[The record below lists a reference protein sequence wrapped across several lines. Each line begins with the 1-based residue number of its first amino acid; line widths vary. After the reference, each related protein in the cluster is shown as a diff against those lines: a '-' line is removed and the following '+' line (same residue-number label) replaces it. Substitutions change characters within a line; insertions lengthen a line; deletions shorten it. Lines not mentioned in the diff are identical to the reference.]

1 MKPGY
6 VLLFVT
12 FFSLWLSWTPAHAM
26 QDNPVL
32 IRGPVGAEQTDVR
45 VGTEQYGPVAPSD
58 TLWGIANRFRP
69 HSGVTLAQ
77 VMVAILQANPH
88 AFLENNPNALESG
101 YLLRIP
107 SVQEMRMIN
116 PEAARRQIELGEQIQ
131 QSAAQ
136 LQRNQ
141 AAAQQ
146 SATQGVQLLDQ
157 TRQQAEQT
165 LAELRGNYAGE
176 FEELRDQLG
185 RSIVNT
191 ETVIAE
197 NEDLRERLNVL
208 NETLE
213 EIQRTM
219 VAETEFRQQVREL
232 MEEQQALR
240 IQQQAAHEIQRSQGG
255 LQDLISRPWVL
266 LLLAFLP
273 ALLLIIIATL
283 VLRRKQ
289 SNPPANFGPVP
300 LDDSGSNR
308 SDVKEATSEQKL
320 DDFELDQAMAGF
332 DDLDDDGDDLSALED
347 EMLVPHASNE
357 DNSQLDDD
365 LDNMNLSD
373 FDALDDDLVAEF
385 TAPDDSLAEE
395 QNGLAE
401 SDESIEES
409 IDEGIDLEADSQQ
422 LSQSDLDALLN
433 ASTQADSVEQAAS
446 DAQEPSPSGL
456 FEMME
461 EDSEP
466 QPLTNSASD
475 DMSGIA
481 SVNQEQAIDDADE
494 LAIDAALDDDDD
506 YDFERMLEQ
515 FADDDDEDLAEDDI
529 DSLLAKSDQM
539 INQADGFIDIDS
551 ILDEAEADSEFEDDV
566 EEPQSETS
574 RRADA
579 EDNLAAQLDL
589 ARAYMEMGEHG
600 EARETIES
608 VITHASGELLQDAKE
623 LLSRLDS

>member
-300 LDDSGSNR
+300 LDDSGPNR
-308 SDVKEATSEQKL
+308 SDVKEATSEQNL

-385 TAPDDSLAEE
+385 TEPDESLAEE
-395 QNGLAE
+395 QTGLAE
-401 SDESIEES
+401 SGESIEES

-433 ASTQADSVEQAAS
+433 ASTQADSV
-446 DAQEPSPSGL
+446 
-456 FEMME
+456 
-461 EDSEP
+461 
-466 QPLTNSASD
+466 
-475 DMSGIA
+475 
-481 SVNQEQAIDDADE
+481 EQAIDDADE

-539 INQADGFIDIDS
+539 INQADDFIDIDS

>member
-300 LDDSGSNR
+300 LDDSGPNR
-308 SDVKEATSEQKL
+308 SDVKEATSEQNL

-385 TAPDDSLAEE
+385 TEPDESLAEE
-395 QNGLAE
+395 QTGLAE
-401 SDESIEES
+401 SGESIEES

-433 ASTQADSVEQAAS
+433 ASTQADSV
-446 DAQEPSPSGL
+446 
-456 FEMME
+456 
-461 EDSEP
+461 
-466 QPLTNSASD
+466 
-475 DMSGIA
+475 
-481 SVNQEQAIDDADE
+481 EQAIDDADE

-529 DSLLAKSDQM
+529 DSLLTKSDQM

>member
-165 LAELRGNYAGE
+165 LAELRGNYASE

-300 LDDSGSNR
+300 LDDSGPNR
-308 SDVKEATSEQKL
+308 SDVKEATSEQNL

-385 TAPDDSLAEE
+385 TEPDESLAEE
-395 QNGLAE
+395 QTGLAE
-401 SDESIEES
+401 SGESIEES

-433 ASTQADSVEQAAS
+433 ASTQADSV
-446 DAQEPSPSGL
+446 
-456 FEMME
+456 
-461 EDSEP
+461 
-466 QPLTNSASD
+466 
-475 DMSGIA
+475 
-481 SVNQEQAIDDADE
+481 EQAIDDADE

-551 ILDEAEADSEFEDDV
+551 ILDEAEADAEFEDDV

>member
-300 LDDSGSNR
+300 LDDSGPNR
-308 SDVKEATSEQKL
+308 SDVKEATSEQNL

-385 TAPDDSLAEE
+385 TEPDESLAEE
-395 QNGLAE
+395 QTGLAE
-401 SDESIEES
+401 SGESIEES

-433 ASTQADSVEQAAS
+433 ASTQADSV
-446 DAQEPSPSGL
+446 
-456 FEMME
+456 
-461 EDSEP
+461 
-466 QPLTNSASD
+466 
-475 DMSGIA
+475 
-481 SVNQEQAIDDADE
+481 EQAIDDADE